1 MIFDYS
7 NKNKQIQIF
16 IFEFQ
21 RVKFY
26 EPNDS
31 DQLCIILNIFIPR
44 LSFFSYSQV

>member
-16 IFEFQ
+16 IFQFQ

-31 DQLCIILNIFIPR
+31 DQLCINIKYIH
-44 LSFFSYSQV
+44 SSSIFFQL